1 MLNILFY
8 FCQILETEPSKSD
21 TMEIMHRN
29 TQHEHQQQ
37 CPWLLCEV
45 DEVLCCQRRTL
56 EKLRCDLMRAIVAC
70 GCSFHRRSASVTVL
84 CFADNVFFKRSA
96 KCCELDRTLRITCSH
111 ILIQH
116 MCLCRGFVDSASLL
130 FNHRVCSAEL
140 KPGKC

>member
-21 TMEIMHRN
+21 TMEIMHRD
-29 TQHEHQQQ
+29 TQHEH
-37 CPWLLCEV
+37 CVRSMRCFAASGGHLK
-45 DEVLCCQRRTL
+45 
-56 EKLRCDLMRAIVAC
+56 KLRCDLMRAIVAC